1 MKKILTVLLIFIM
14 CVCAIPCSA
23 SQSEITL
30 LSQLSIMVGDPDGN
44 FRSDDYISR
53 AEFMKAAIAASSYKN
68 SVASSLSIS
77 PFKDVTASYWAAPYI
92 KLATQNGLCKG
103 YMDATFRP
111 DNPICYEEAITVL
124 LKILGYTDDDFG
136 LSWPYGQIGLAE
148 SLKITENV
156 NSYAGAYV
164 TRGQVATLIYNTLDT
179 KMKNSQSKLISVF
192 DCETIENAVIV
203 ATNNE
208 DSSLGAGKVYTTAGT
223 YKFSSDFDYSYVGK
237 RGDLTVKNGED
248 FVSFTPNDQQID
260 TYSVTD
266 VIGSD
271 LLLNGTALNINE
283 NLTVYYKSQATTYKN
298 VISSA
303 SKGDTFTVYK
313 NSAGI
318 TDYAVLKTSAAD
330 INVSVL
336 DKYIIYSQ
344 LDNAIIGYSNGSFT
358 QIDLPAATTAYKDN
372 AKTTYSQIKSS
383 LSMGDIIYVKKN
395 ESGNIDYISYE
406 QGNITGPVTLA
417 GKSSLAQFGNAT
429 KIMRNGNEVTENE
442 IAAND
447 IAYYIADIGIVLVY
461 SNKITGV
468 YEKAFP
474 NKDTPTTITVS
485 GKEYNIESAAA
496 FNKLSSGGSAN
507 YGDTITLLLGKTNE
521 VADVITSNSSS
532 TVIYG
537 YMLETGT
544 KEYTKSDLSKYSGTY
559 AKIITSDGT
568 EYEYITDKNYKEIKN
583 SIVKA
588 TLKNGVATIAAL
600 TKGGYSGGKY
610 SVAERTF
617 GSNKLADDVN
627 ILDVLTT
634 DNTRTGA
641 YATVFESRIDGVN
654 INAGN
659 IIYMG
664 KDSNGKVTDLILNNV
679 TSDSYSY
686 GVIVKADKNKYTYIV
701 DGSEK
706 SFSSSTTFP
715 VYSGQA
721 AMFGLSGNSV
731 EEMKSLTKIE
741 ASLVDI
747 TDTAVSTA
755 NSTYMLSDR
764 VAVYRKTN
772 SVYTLIPLSDIKDS
786 DYTLTGYYDKSEGG
800 GGRVRIII
808 AQ

>member
-1 MKKILTVLLIFIM
+1 MKKIITSLLIFIM
-14 CVCAIPCSA
+14 CVCAVPCGA
-23 SQSEITL
+23 AQSEITL
-30 LSQLSIMVGDPDGN
+30 LSQLEIMVGDPDGN
-44 FRSDDYISR
+44 FRSEEYISR

-111 DNPICYEEAITVL
+111 DNPICYEEAITVC

-136 LSWPYGQIGLAE
+136 LSWPYGQVGLGD

-156 NSYAGAYV
+156 NSYVGAYV

-179 KMKNSQSKLISVF
+179 KMKNSQSKLISIF
-192 DCETIENAVIV
+192 DCETIENTVIV

-223 YKFSSDFDYSYVGK
+223 YKFGSDFDYSYVGM

-248 FVSFTPNDQQID
+248 FVSFTPNNQQID
-260 TYSVTD
+260 TYNVTE

-271 LLLNGTALNINE
+271 LLLNGTALNISE
-283 NLTVYYKSQATTYKN
+283 NLTVYYKSQTTTYKN

-318 TDYAVLKTSAAD
+318 IDYALLKSAAPN

-344 LDNAIIGYSNGSFT
+344 LDNAIIGYSNGTFS
-358 QIDLPAATTAYKDN
+358 QIDLPAATVAYKDSS
-372 AKTTYSQIKSS
+372 KTTYSQIKSS
-383 LSMGDIIYVKKN
+383 LSMGDIIYVKRD

-406 QGNITGPVTLA
+406 QGNITGPVTLS
-417 GKSSLAQFGNAT
+417 GKSSLTQFAGAT
-429 KIMRNGNEVTENE
+429 KIMRNGKEVTENDV
-442 IAAND
+442 AAND
-447 IAYYIADIGIVLVY
+447 IAYYISDIGIVLVY

-468 YEKAFP
+468 YEKATP
-474 NKDTPTTITVS
+474 NKDTPVSITVS

-507 YGDTITLLLGKTNE
+507 YGDTVTLLLGKTND
-521 VADVITSNSSS
+521 VADVLTSS
-532 TVIYG
+532 TPSTAVYG
-537 YMLETGT
+537 YMIETGT

-588 TLKNGVATIAAL
+588 TLKDGVASITAL
-600 TKGGYSGGKY
+600 SKGGYSGGVY
-610 SVAERTF
+610 DVSGRTF
-617 GSNKLADDVN
+617 GSNKLADEVN
-627 ILDVLTT
+627 ILDILTP

-641 YATVFESRIDGVN
+641 YATVFENRIDGVS
-654 INAGN
+654 INAGS
-659 IIYMG
+659 IIYMA
-664 KDSNGKVTDLILNNV
+664 KNANGEVTDLILNNV
-679 TSDSYSY
+679 TGDAYSY
-686 GVIVKADKNKYTYIV
+686 GVVVKAQNNKYTYIV
-701 DGSEK
+701 DGAEK
-706 SFSSSTTFP
+706 SMSSSTTYP

-721 AMFGLSGNSV
+721 AMFALAGNGV
-731 EEMKSLTKIE
+731 EEMKALTKIE
-741 ASLVDI
+741 ANLIDV
-747 TDTAVSTA
+747 TDTTVSTSA
-755 NSTYMLSDR
+755 NTYMLSDK
-764 VAVYRKTN
+764 VAVYRKTD
-772 SVYTLIPLSDIKDS
+772 SVYTMIPLSDIKNS
-786 DYTLTGYYDKSEGG
+786 DYTLNAYYDKSEGG
-800 GGRVRIII
+800 GGRVRVII
-808 AQ
+808 AK

>member
-1 MKKILTVLLIFIM
+1 MKKILTLLFIFMI
-14 CVCAIPCSA
+14 CVGTMTCNA
-23 SQSEITL
+23 SQGEITL
-30 LSQLSIMVGDPDGN
+30 LSQLNIMVGDPDGN
-44 FRSDDYISR
+44 FRSEEYISR

-77 PFKDVTASYWAAPYI
+77 PFKDVSASYWAAPYI

-111 DNPICYEEAITVL
+111 DNPICYEEAITVC
-124 LKILGYTDDDFG
+124 LKILGYSDDDFG
-136 LSWPYGQIGLAE
+136 LSWPYGQIGLGD

-156 NSYAGAYV
+156 NSYVGAYV
-164 TRGQVATLIYNTLDT
+164 TRGQIATLLYNTLDT

-223 YKFSSDFDYSYVGK
+223 YKFGADFDYSYVGM
-237 RGDLTVKNGED
+237 RGDITVKNGED

-260 TYSVTD
+260 KYNVTE

-271 LLLNGTALNINE
+271 LLLNGTALNISD
-283 NLTVYYKSQATTYKN
+283 NLTVYYKSQTTTYKN

-318 TDYAVLKTSAAD
+318 IDYAVLKSAVPN

-336 DKYIIYSQ
+336 DKYVIYSQ
-344 LDNAIIGYSNGSFT
+344 LDNAIIGYSNGNFS
-358 QIDLPAATTAYKDN
+358 QIDLPSATTAYKDN
-372 AKTTYSQIKSS
+372 SKTTYSQIKSS
-383 LSMGDIIYVKKN
+383 LEMGDVIYVKRD

-417 GKSSLAQFGNAT
+417 GKSSLAQFGGAV
-429 KIMRNGNEVTENE
+429 KIMRNGKEVTEND
-442 IAAND
+442 ITAND
-447 IAYYIADIGIVLVY
+447 IAYYISDIGIVLVY

-468 YEKAFP
+468 YEKAAP
-474 NKDTPTTITVS
+474 NKDTPVSVTVS

-507 YGDTITLLLGKTNE
+507 YGDTVTLLLGKEND
-521 VADVITSNSSS
+521 VADVITSETSS
-532 TVIYG
+532 TAIYG
-537 YMLETGT
+537 YMIETGT

-588 TLKNGVATIAAL
+588 TLKNGVATISAL
-600 TKGGYSGGKY
+600 SKNGYSGGQY
-610 SVAERTF
+610 NVSQRTF
-617 GSNKLADDVN
+617 GSNKLADDVK
-627 ILDVLTT
+627 ILDVLTL

-641 YATVFESRIDGVN
+641 YATVFEKRIDGVN
-654 INAGN
+654 INSGK
-659 IIYMG
+659 IIYME
-664 KDSNGKVTDLILNNV
+664 KDSNGKITDLILNNV
-679 TSDSYSY
+679 TGDAYSY
-686 GVIVKADKNKYTYIV
+686 GVVVSAQNNRYTYIV
-701 DGSEK
+701 DGDEK
-706 SFSSSTTFP
+706 SMSSSTTYP

-721 AMFGLSGNSV
+721 AMFSLAGNGV

-741 ASLVDI
+741 AVLTDVD
-747 TDTAVSTA
+747 DMSVSTA
-755 NSTYMLSDR
+755 NNTYALSDK
-764 VAVYRKTN
+764 VAVYRKTD
-772 SVYTLIPLSDIKDS
+772 SVYTLIPLADIKDS
-786 DYTLTGYYDKSEGG
+786 DYTLNAYYDKSEND
-800 GGRVRIII
+800 GGRIRIII
-808 AQ
+808 AK

>member
-1 MKKILTVLLIFIM
+1 MKKILTLLIIFTM
-14 CVCAIPCSA
+14 CICVVPCSA
-23 SQSEITL
+23 AQSEITL
-30 LSQLSIMVGDPDGN
+30 LSQLNIMVGDPDGN
-44 FRSDDYISR
+44 FRSDEYISR

-77 PFKDVTASYWAAPYI
+77 PFKDVDASYWAAPYI

-103 YMDATFRP
+103 YMDASFRP
-111 DNPICYEEAITVL
+111 DNPICYEEAITVC

-136 LSWPYGQIGLAE
+136 LSWPYGQIGLGD
-148 SLKITENV
+148 SLKITDNV
-156 NSYAGAYV
+156 NSYVGAYV
-164 TRGQVATLIYNTLDT
+164 TRGQVATLLYNTLDT
-179 KMKNSQSKLISVF
+179 KMKNSQSKLISIF

-223 YKFSSDFDYSYVGK
+223 YKFGSDFDYSYVGM

-248 FVSFTPNDQQID
+248 FISFTPNDQQIEA
-260 TYSVTD
+260 YSVTE

-271 LLLNGTALNINE
+271 LLLNGTALNISE
-283 NLTVYYKSQATTYKN
+283 NLTVYYKSQTTTYKN

-318 TDYAVLKTSAAD
+318 IDYAVLKSAAPN
-330 INVSVL
+330 INISVL
-336 DKYIIYSQ
+336 DKYVIYSQ
-344 LDNAIIGYSNGSFT
+344 LDNAIIGYSNGTFS
-358 QIDLPAATTAYKDN
+358 QIDLPAATTAYKDSS
-372 AKTTYSQIKSS
+372 KTTYSQIKSS
-383 LSMGDIIYVKKN
+383 LEMGDILYVKRDD
-395 ESGNIDYISYE
+395 SGNIDYISYE

-417 GKSSLAQFGNAT
+417 GKSGLAQFGGAT
-429 KIMRNGNEVTENE
+429 KIMRNGKEVTEND

-447 IAYYIADIGIVLVY
+447 IAYYIPDIGIVLVY
-461 SNKITGV
+461 SNKITGI
-468 YEKAFP
+468 YEKATP
-474 NKDTPTTITVS
+474 NKDTPVSVTVS

-507 YGDTITLLLGKTNE
+507 YGDTVTLLLGKENN
-521 VADVITSNSSS
+521 VADVITSETSS
-532 TVIYG
+532 TAMYG
-537 YMLETGT
+537 YMIETGT

-588 TLKNGVATIAAL
+588 TLKNGVASITAL
-600 TKGGYSGGKY
+600 SKGGYSGGQY
-610 SVAERTF
+610 NTAQRTL

-627 ILDVLTT
+627 ILDVLTL

-654 INAGN
+654 INAGS

-664 KDSNGKVTDLILNNV
+664 KNANGEVTDLILNNV
-679 TSDSYSY
+679 TGDSYGY
-686 GVIVKADKNKYTYIV
+686 GVIVKAQNNKYTYIV
-701 DGSEK
+701 DGEEK
-706 SFSSSTTFP
+706 SMSSQTTYP

-721 AMFGLSGNSV
+721 AMFALAGNGV
-731 EEMKSLTKIE
+731 EEMKSLTKVE
-741 ASLVDI
+741 ASVIDV
-747 TDTAVSTA
+747 TDTTISTA
-755 NSTYMLSDR
+755 NDTYMLSDK
-764 VAVYRKTN
+764 VAVYLKTD
-772 SVYTLIPLSDIKDS
+772 SVYTLIPLSDIKNT
-786 DYTLTGYYDKSEGG
+786 DYTLTAYYDKSVGG
-800 GGRVRIII
+800 GGRIRVII
-808 AQ
+808 AK

>member
-1 MKKILTVLLIFIM
+1 MKKILTALLIFTM
-14 CVCAIPCSA
+14 CVCTVPCYA

-30 LSQLSIMVGDPDGN
+30 LSQLNIMVGDPDGN
-44 FRSDDYISR
+44 FRSDEYISR
-53 AEFMKAAIAASSYKN
+53 AEFMKAAIASSNYKN

-111 DNPICYEEAITVL
+111 DNPICYEEAITIC

-136 LSWPYGQIGLAE
+136 LSWPYGQVGLGE

-156 NSYAGAYV
+156 NSYIGAYV
-164 TRGQVATLIYNTLDT
+164 TRGQVATLLYNTLDT
-179 KMKNSQSKLISVF
+179 KMKNSQSKLISIF

-223 YKFSSDFDYSYVGK
+223 YKFGSDFDYSYVGM

-248 FVSFTPNDQQID
+248 FVSFTPNDQQVD
-260 TYSVTD
+260 SYSVTD

-271 LLLNGTALNINE
+271 LLLNGTALNISE
-283 NLTVYYKSQATTYKN
+283 NLTVYYKSQTTTYKN

-303 SKGDTFTVYK
+303 AKGDTFTVYK
-313 NSAGI
+313 NSNGI
-318 TDYAVLKTSAAD
+318 IDYAVLKSAAPN

-344 LDNAIIGYSNGSFT
+344 LDNAIIGYSNGTFS
-358 QIDLPAATTAYKDN
+358 QIDLPAATVAYKDST
-372 AKTTYSQIKSS
+372 KTTYSQIKSS
-383 LSMGDIIYVKKN
+383 LEMGDIIYVKRN
-395 ESGNIDYISYE
+395 ESGNIDYISYDE
-406 QGNITGPVTLA
+406 GNITGPVTLA
-417 GKSSLAQFGNAT
+417 GKSSLDRFGGAT
-429 KIMRNGNEVTENE
+429 KIMRNGNEVTEND

-468 YEKAFP
+468 YEKATP
-474 NKDTPTTITVS
+474 NKDTPVSITVS
-485 GKEYNIESAAA
+485 GKEYNIESATA

-507 YGDTITLLLGKTNE
+507 YGDTVTLLLGKENN
-521 VADVITSNSSS
+521 VADVLTSTTPS
-532 TVIYG
+532 TAVYG
-537 YMLETGT
+537 YMIETGT

-559 AKIITSDGT
+559 AKIITSEGI

-588 TLKNGVATIAAL
+588 TLKDGVATITAL
-600 TKGGYSGGKY
+600 TKGGYSGGQY
-610 SVAERTF
+610 NVSQRTF
-617 GSNKLADDVN
+617 GNNKLADDVN
-627 ILDVLTT
+627 ILDILTS

-654 INAGN
+654 INAGD

-664 KDSNGKVTDLILNNV
+664 KDANGKVTDLILKNI
-679 TSDSYSY
+679 TGDAYSY
-686 GVIVKADKNKYTYIV
+686 GVIVKADNNKYTYII
-701 DGSEK
+701 DGTEK
-706 SFSSSTTFP
+706 SFSSATTYP

-721 AMFGLSGNSV
+721 AMFGLSGNSI
-731 EEMKSLTKIE
+731 EEMKSLTKID
-741 ASLVDI
+741 ANVIDV
-747 TDTAVSTA
+747 TDTTLSTA
-755 NSTYMLSDR
+755 NNTYMLSDK
-764 VAVYRKTN
+764 VSVYRKTD
-772 SVYTLIPLSDIKDS
+772 SVYTLVPLSDIKNADC
-786 DYTLTGYYDKSEGG
+786 TLNAYYDKSEGR
-800 GGRVRIII
+800 GGRVRVII
-808 AQ
+808 AK